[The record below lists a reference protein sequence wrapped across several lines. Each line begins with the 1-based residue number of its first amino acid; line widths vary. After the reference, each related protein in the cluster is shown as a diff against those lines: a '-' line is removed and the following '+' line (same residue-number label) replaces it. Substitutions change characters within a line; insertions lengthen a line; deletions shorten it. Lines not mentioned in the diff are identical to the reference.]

1 MHQFINHLN
10 SFLFGRYSHQ
20 KNNKYGPIPG
30 PYFVL
35 VYVEQGSCTVQYDGI
50 EKVIEAGYCGVFAS
64 SESFTFWHKKHNKN
78 TIISCEGYFGQMGL
92 KSFKAISGVGQIIP
106 ISKELISLLNI
117 GISLN
122 LNKNSNVRL
131 IANSEKAQLNMG
143 IALDKGSDFLS
154 KEYRNAIGYACMRS
168 HSYELR
174 KDDKDALYPN
184 FLIVAKDF
192 IEGNFND
199 DSLKVSNLAQI
210 ATVSEQHLINSFNRY
225 IGMTPSRYIWSK
237 RAKYARKL
245 LMETNLSQQEIAYNS
260 GYKSTPHFCRQI
272 KSHFNKTPNEIR
284 NI

>member
-35 VYVEQGSCTVQYDGI
+35 VYVEQGSCTVQYDGK
-50 EKVIEAGYCGVFAS
+50 EKDIEAGFCGVFAS
-64 SESFTFWHKKHNKN
+64 SESFTFWHNKHNKN

-92 KSFKAISGVGQIIP
+92 KSFKAITGIGQIMP

-117 GISLN
+117 GVSLN

-131 IANSEKAQLNMG
+131 IANSEKARLNMG
-143 IALDKGSDFLS
+143 IALDRGSDFLS

-174 KDDKDALYPN
+174 KDDEHALYPN
-184 FLIVAKDF
+184 FLLVAKDF
-192 IEGNFND
+192 VDGNFND
-199 DSLKVSNLAQI
+199 ENLKVSNLAKI
-210 ATVSEQHLINSFNRY
+210 ATVSEQHLINSFYRY

-245 LMETNLSQQEIAYNS
+245 LMETNLSQQEIAYKS

-272 KSHFNKTPNEIR
+272 KIHFGKTPNEIR

>member
-1 MHQFINHLN
+1 MHRFINHLN

-184 FLIVAKDF
+184 FLLVAKDF

>member
-1 MHQFINHLN
+1 MHRFINHLN

>member
-1 MHQFINHLN
+1 MHRFINHLN

-92 KSFKAISGVGQIIP
+92 KSFKAISGVWQIIP

>member
-1 MHQFINHLN
+1 MHQFVNHLN

-20 KNNKYGPIPG
+20 KNDKYGPIPG

-35 VYVEQGSCTVQYDGI
+35 VYVEQGSCTVQYDGE
-50 EKVIEAGYCGVFAS
+50 EKDIEAGFCGAFAS
-64 SESFTFWHKKHNKN
+64 SESFTFWHNKHNKN

-92 KSFKAISGVGQIIP
+92 KSFKAITGIGKIMP

-117 GISLN
+117 GVSLN
-122 LNKNSNVRL
+122 LNKNSNIRL
-131 IANSEKAQLNMG
+131 IANSEKARLNMG
-143 IALDKGSDFLS
+143 ISLDKGSDFLS

-174 KDDKDALYPN
+174 KDDEHALYPN
-184 FLIVAKDF
+184 FLLVAKDF
-192 IEGNFND
+192 VDGNFND
-199 DSLKVSNLAQI
+199 ENLKVSNLAKF
-210 ATVSEQHLINSFNRY
+210 ATVSEQHLINSFYRY

-245 LMETNLSQQEIAYNS
+245 LMETNLSQQEIAYSS

-272 KSHFNKTPNEIR
+272 KIHFGKTPSEIR

>member
-50 EKVIEAGYCGVFAS
+50 EKVIEAGFCGAFAS

-92 KSFKAISGVGQIIP
+92 KSFKAITGIGQIMP
-106 ISKELISLLNI
+106 ISTELISLLNI
-117 GISLN
+117 GVSLN

-131 IANSEKAQLNMG
+131 IANSEKARLNMG

-184 FLIVAKDF
+184 FLLVAKDF

-199 DSLKVSNLAQI
+199 DNLKVSNLAQI

-272 KSHFNKTPNEIR
+272 KIHFGKTPNEIR

>member
-143 IALDKGSDFLS
+143 IALDKWSDFLS

-174 KDDKDALYPN
+174 KDDEHTLYPN
-184 FLIVAKDF
+184 FLLVAKDF
-192 IEGNFND
+192 IDGNFND
-199 DSLKVSNLAQI
+199 ENLKVSNLAKI
-210 ATVSEQHLINSFNRY
+210 AIVSEQHLINSFKRY
-225 IGMTPSRYIWSK
+225 IGTTPSRYIWSK

-245 LMETNLSQQEIAYNS
+245 LIETNLTQQEIAYNS

>member
-1 MHQFINHLN
+1 
-10 SFLFGRYSHQ
+10 
-20 KNNKYGPIPG
+20 
-30 PYFVL
+30 
-35 VYVEQGSCTVQYDGI
+35 VEQGSCTVQYDGI

-154 KEYRNAIGYACMRS
+154 KEYSYAIGYACMRS

>member
-184 FLIVAKDF
+184 FLIVDKDF

-199 DSLKVSNLAQI
+199 DNLKVSNLAQI

>member
-35 VYVEQGSCTVQYDGI
+35 VYVERGSCTVQYDGK
-50 EKVIEAGYCGVFAS
+50 EKDIEAGFCGAFAS
-64 SESFTFWHKKHNKN
+64 SESFTFWHNKHNKN

-92 KSFKAISGVGQIIP
+92 KSFKAITGIGQIMP

-117 GISLN
+117 GVSLN

-131 IANSEKAQLNMG
+131 IANSEKARLNMG

-174 KDDKDALYPN
+174 KDDEHALYPN
-184 FLIVAKDF
+184 FLLVAKDF
-192 IEGNFND
+192 VDGNFND
-199 DSLKVSNLAQI
+199 ENLKVSNLAKI
-210 ATVSEQHLINSFNRY
+210 ATVSEQHLINSFYRY

-272 KSHFNKTPNEIR
+272 KIHFGKTPNEIR